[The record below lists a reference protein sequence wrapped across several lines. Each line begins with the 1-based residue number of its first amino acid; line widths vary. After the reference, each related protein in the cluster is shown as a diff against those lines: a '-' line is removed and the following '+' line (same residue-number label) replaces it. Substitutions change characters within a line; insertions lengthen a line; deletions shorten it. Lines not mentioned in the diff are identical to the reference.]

1 MKDYMKDINVG
12 DAIKA
17 GRTDTICWDC
27 KKAMYGGCSWTDP
40 EVQKPVDGWTATK
53 NSKGYLVRECPL
65 FDRGTYACGMY
76 RTADDYILA
85 LETALDNTKNTL
97 TRVKKSYQNIKKQ
110 INKLTWQ
117 NEVHMCD

>member
-1 MKDYMKDINVG
+1 MKDYMKDISVG

-40 EVQKPVDGWTATK
+40 ETQEPVEGWTATK

-85 LETALDNTKNTL
+85 LETALENTKNTL
-97 TRVKKSYQNIKKQ
+97 ARVKKSYKKIKTQ
-110 INKLTWQ
+110 INYLNWQ
-117 NEVHMCD
+117 NEVHMSD

>member
-1 MKDYMKDINVG
+1 MKDYMKDISVG

-40 EVQKPVDGWTATK
+40 EIQKPVEGWTATK

-110 INKLTWQ
+110 INKLTLQ